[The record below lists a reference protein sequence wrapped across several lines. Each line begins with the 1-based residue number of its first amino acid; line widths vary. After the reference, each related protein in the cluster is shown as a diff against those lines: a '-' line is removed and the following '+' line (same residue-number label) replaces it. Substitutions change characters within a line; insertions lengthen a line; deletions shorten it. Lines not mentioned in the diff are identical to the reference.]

1 MIYIALISIFLIILI
16 YSICDYYSLEII
28 TDDKTYKYK
37 LKRIYLSIKINGQE
51 TKIRFNKN
59 SDNKW
64 EYKKNDDYISLI
76 EEEMVDFDEY
86 SIILHHKKANLNL
99 GYFCIGAIEIIVV
112 IVILV
117 TMWRGCV

>member
-1 MIYIALISIFLIILI
+1 MVYIILILIFFLILI
-16 YSICDYYSLEII
+16 YSGYEYYSLEII
-28 TDDKTYKYK
+28 TNDKTYKYK

-51 TKIRFNKN
+51 TKIRFNN
-59 SDNKW
+59 NKW
-64 EYKKNDDYISLI
+64 EYKKGDDYISLI